1 MTGPVDP
8 RLDRRVLATGL
19 DHAEGLCWD
28 PVRGCLWAVGEA
40 GQVYRVELTGE
51 VAIVTSIPGA
61 QGLGVALDAAGVLY
75 VCDPARHQVWRVDE
89 GGEYEPFGDPID
101 YPNYPA
107 FGPRGELYVSDSGSF
122 DRATGRL
129 VVIEPDGTTRDISPR
144 PFAFANG
151 LALNGTTLWIVESA
165 TPGVSA
171 FDLETGTLERV
182 IELERCVPDGLAVDG
197 AGGLLISCY
206 QPNQLWHWDPRG
218 GLTLL
223 VDDWT
228 GEYILSPTN
237 IAFYGPDLDRLA
249 LASLCGTTLTT
260 IAVPF
265 PGRLVQ
271 YPYQPTEVTT

>member
-1 MTGPVDP
+1 MTSPVDP
-8 RLDRRVLATGL
+8 HLDHRVLATGI
-19 DHAEGLCWD
+19 DHAEGVCWD

-40 GQVYRVELTGE
+40 GQVYRVELSGE
-51 VAIVTSIPGA
+51 STITTTIPGA
-61 QGLGVALDAAGVLY
+61 QGLGVALDAVGLLY
-75 VCDPARHQVWRVDE
+75 VCDPANHRVWRVDE
-89 GGEYEPFGDPID
+89 DGRYETFGDPID

-122 DRATGRL
+122 DSATGRL
-129 VVIEPDGTTRDISPR
+129 VVIEPDGATRDISPR

-151 LALNGTTLWIVESA
+151 LALDGSTLWIVESS

-171 FDLETGTLERV
+171 LDLDSGALELV

-197 AGGLLISCY
+197 TGALLISCY
-206 QPNQLWHWDPRG
+206 QPNQLWRWDPQA

-237 IAFYGPDLDRLA
+237 VAFYGPELDRLA

-260 IAVPF
+260 VATPF

-271 YPYQPTEVTT
+271 YPYIPTSFQE